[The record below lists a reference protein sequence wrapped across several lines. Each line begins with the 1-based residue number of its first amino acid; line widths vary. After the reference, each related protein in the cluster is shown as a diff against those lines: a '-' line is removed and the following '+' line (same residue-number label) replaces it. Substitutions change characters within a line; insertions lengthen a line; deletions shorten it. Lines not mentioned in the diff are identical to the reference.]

1 MTELF
6 LEVLNRSISA
16 SWLVLIIVA
25 VRFLLKKATKWMDVV
40 LWGLVAL
47 RLVCPFSLESTLSL
61 IPSAET
67 VPPEILLSPTP
78 QIHTGIEA
86 INNTVNPILA
96 EQFAPEP
103 MASANPLQ
111 ILIPI
116 LALVWCVGMAGMA
129 LYTLFSYCRLRWKV
143 RTAIHVSEELYLSEF
158 VSTPFVLGLFRP
170 RIYLPYHM
178 PEQDSHYVVA
188 HERTHIRRKDHWW
201 KPLGFL
207 LLAFVGDGSP
217 VVKVAVGVLCI
228 LVIFLV
234 VRATGKVV
242 AAIKAEEKKSNGRV

>member
-25 VRFLLKKATKWMDVV
+25 VRFLLKKAPKWMDVV

-47 RLVCPFSLESTLSL
+47 RLVSPFSLECTLSL

-67 VPPEILLSPTP
+67 VPQEILLSPAP
-78 QIHTGIEA
+78 QINTGIA
-86 INNTVNPILA
+86 AVNSSINPILA

-103 MASANPLQ
+103 VASANPLQ

-116 LALVWCVGMAGMA
+116 LAFVWCVGMAGMA
-129 LYTLFSYCRLRWKV
+129 LYTFVSYWRLRRKV

-207 LLAFVGDGSP
+207 LLPSTGS
-217 VVKVAVGVLCI
+217 I
-228 LVIFLV
+228 L
-234 VRATGKVV
+234 
-242 AAIKAEEKKSNGRV
+242 

>member
-25 VRFLLKKATKWMDVV
+25 VRFLLKKAPKWMDVV

-67 VPPEILLSPTP
+67 VPQEILLSPTP
-78 QIHTGIEA
+78 QINTGIA
-86 INNTVNPILA
+86 AVNRSINPILA
-96 EQFAPEP
+96 EQFSPEP
-103 MASANPLQ
+103 VASANPLQ

-116 LALVWCVGMAGMA
+116 LAFVWCVGMAGMA
-129 LYTLFSYCRLRWKV
+129 LYTFVSYWKLRRRV

-178 PEQDSHYVVA
+178 KEQDSHYVVA
-188 HERTHIRRKDHWW
+188 HERTHIRRKDYWW

-207 LLAFVGDGSP
+207 LLA
-217 VVKVAVGVLCI
+217 AVLWFWYPLHKKQVD
-228 LVIFLV
+228 
-234 VRATGKVV
+234 ANV
-242 AAIKAEEKKSNGRV
+242 AALKKKHGR